1 MQIQKEDGLYSGI
14 STGVYIQS
22 FVALRNAVILRIL
35 VAEGRVTKKGDA
47 DRAYNRFFSDLE
59 YCIAKARVLQKAG
72 STVLR

>member
-35 VAEGRVTKKGDA
+35 VAEGRVTKKATQTEHITD
-47 DRAYNRFFSDLE
+47 FFQILN
-59 YCIAKARVLQKAG
+59 IALQKLGYCKKQG